1 MKKIVF
7 LTVMACVF
15 QVLSMNVFSQTTDTK
30 DVYYVGTGS
39 NLVGVL
45 QGNSA
50 HNEFEIRGHNIP
62 ISYYIGN
69 AKAFQMRLGYNYIP
83 TLYFPVQD
91 NPARIVAATSLSLA
105 AGNRGLTNNTTDLTI
120 TEAGNIGIGTNSP
133 NEKLTVEGNIR
144 MNSGGKLIYANEL
157 ELHTTNKQPISF
169 NIQDTKGLQIKKG
182 VNDDF
187 TLYFPV
193 SNNSNNKWNRIIAKN
208 NLSFTAGDR
217 GVTDSQTDLFIS
229 TIGNIGIGLSD
240 PDQKLTVNGNIKL
253 NNGKLF
259 INVNVD
265 SIATTTLDHFSA
277 FITGG
282 VLSEDFALAPQSE
295 WADHVFNSD
304 YKLQNLNEVEN
315 YIKANNHLPNIPT
328 ASEVKENGYSLHNMN
343 VKLLQKVEEL
353 TLYSIEQN
361 KKIEQLEKVVTSYE
375 SLLEKV
381 NQLENKINQ

>member
-1 MKKIVF
+1 MKKILF
-7 LTVMACVF
+7 LTAVAFVF
-15 QVLSMNVFSQTTDTK
+15 QVLNMNVFSQTTETK
-30 DVYYVGTGS
+30 DVYRVGAS
-39 NLVGVL
+39 NLVGRL
-45 QGNSA
+45 QGNSE

-62 ISYYIGN
+62 ISYYIGT
-69 AKAFQMRLGYNYIP
+69 AKAFQMRLGYYYIP

-105 AGNRGLTNNTTDLTI
+105 VGNRGLTNNTTDLTI

-133 NEKLTVEGNIR
+133 SEKLTVEGNIR

-157 ELHTTNKQPISF
+157 ELNTINKQPISF
-169 NIQDTKGLQIKKG
+169 NIQNTKGLQMKKG
-182 VNDDF
+182 MNDDF
-187 TLYFPV
+187 TLYFPI

-217 GVTDSQTDLFIS
+217 GVTDNQTDLFIG

-259 INVNVD
+259 INANVNNIDADVL
-265 SIATTTLDHFSA
+265 SHFSA
-277 FITGG
+277 FIVGG

-295 WADHVFNSD
+295 WADHVFNND
-304 YKLQNLNEVEN
+304 YELQNLHEVEN

-328 ASEVKENGYSLHNMN
+328 ASEVKENGYSLHDMN

-381 NQLENKINQ
+381 NQLESQINK